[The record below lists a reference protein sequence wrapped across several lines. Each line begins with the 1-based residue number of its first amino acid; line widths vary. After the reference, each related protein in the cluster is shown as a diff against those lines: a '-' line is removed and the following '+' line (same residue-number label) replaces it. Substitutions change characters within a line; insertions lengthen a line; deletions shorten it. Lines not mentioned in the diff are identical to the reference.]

1 MNDGD
6 KNSTKISGILVMMT
20 QFMQKYNNTDIIVV
34 NIPPRH
40 DLAKDSLTNLA
51 IQPYNVTLSKSAKSF
66 RLVTLVEMV
75 SNRKYFTKHGLHLNS
90 IGKELLAKLTATQI
104 DELINNINKI

>member
-1 MNDGD
+1 
-6 KNSTKISGILVMMT
+6 MMT

-51 IQPYNVTLSKSAKSF
+51 IQPYNVTLSKTVKSF
-66 RLVTLVEMV
+66 RHVTLVEMV
-75 SNRKYFTKHGLHLNS
+75 PNRKYFTKHGLYVNS
-90 IGKELLAKLTATQI
+90 IGKDLLAKLIAT
-104 DELINNINKI
+104 KIG

>member
-34 NIPPRH
+34 NIPHTRE
-40 DLAKDSLTNLA
+40 LEKDSKTNLEIWA
-51 IQPYNVTLSKSAKSF
+51 FNAKLSKIA
-66 RLVTLVEMV
+66 V
-75 SNRKYFTKHGLHLNS
+75 
-90 IGKELLAKLTATQI
+90 I
-104 DELINNINKI
+104 